1 MRRLKKA
8 SLMAACLVMGASSLQ
23 AGTIAKVNLNGQKVF
38 MQESP
43 NTKNGTTYVHVD
55 SMEKALGV
63 EISNAVK
70 SMPIREVA
78 NKVGATLEFDKATN
92 TINLNYEVEG
102 QTDPWGRFIRT
113 TNLPKN
119 ASDYE
124 YILEG
129 MPNEMYELKK
139 LYETFNGVVEGE
151 HYIKPKNMEQDKLY
165 SKESIDLW
173 SKKVSEHLELK
184 LNIDYRT
191 IDYKWAEKIA
201 DTYMGTNGRSS
212 VNYYEGYYKAA
223 KEYVDYIKQNKVI
236 IQGDYYVEPSMTYTF
251 MGEIYMRCMVDFKI
265 SSQGNKKI
273 ELFENNAIAL
283 KSNVNYKGY
292 VDMSLATNVFH
303 SQASD
308 FEISEDSIGGK
319 RGIKGE

>member
-78 NKVGATLEFDKATN
+78 IKVGATLEFDKATN

-129 MPNEMYELKK
+129 IPNEMYEQTK
-139 LYETFNGVVEGE
+139 LYETSKKQIEGQD
-151 HYIKPKNMEQDKLY
+151 YLKPKNMKQDKLY
-165 SKESIDLW
+165 SKDGIDLW
-173 SKKVSEHLELK
+173 VQKVSEHLELK

-191 IDYKWAEKIA
+191 IDYTWAEKIA
-201 DTYMGTNGRSS
+201 DTYIATNGRSS
-212 VNYYEGYYKAA
+212 VNYYESYYKAA

-236 IQGDYYVEPSMTYTF
+236 IQGDYYVEPSMTYLD
-251 MGEIYMRCMVDFKI
+251 MGEFYMRCAVDFKI

-273 ELFENNAIAL
+273 ELFESNAIAL
-283 KSNVNYKGY
+283 KSNVHYKGY
-292 VDMSLATNVFH
+292 VDMGLATNVFY

-308 FEISEDSIGGK
+308 FEISNDAIGGTW
-319 RGIKGE
+319 GIKGE